1 MFGVLRYTGQLHLRL
16 QDMCQEA
23 EQLLNTPGLVLA
35 AAGNPKMS
43 CQVASLS
50 NQGAK
55 NVPPHFVLAEAHK
68 IGADV

>member
-1 MFGVLRYTGQLHLRL
+1 MW
-16 QDMCQEA
+16 QEA

-35 AAGNPKMS
+35 AAGNPEMS

-55 NVPPHFVLAEAHK
+55 NVPPHFVLAEARK
-68 IGADV
+68 IGTDV